1 MAQAKTQAKTIKVQC
16 PTDVLYSEEGG
27 TEVRYGIEFKHVVKG
42 KVHSLVADVD
52 VGLAQPLV
60 DADKLVAV

>member
-1 MAQAKTQAKTIKVQC
+1 MAKNKTIKVQC
-16 PTDVLYSEEGG
+16 PTEVLYCDEGE

-52 VGLAQPLV
+52 AELAQPLV
-60 DADKLVAV
+60 DADKLVAL

>member
-1 MAQAKTQAKTIKVQC
+1 MAAKKTIKVQC
-16 PTDVLYSEEGG
+16 PTEVLYSEEGG

-52 VGLAQPLV
+52 ADIAQPLI
-60 DADKLVAV
+60 DADKLVAL